1 MPRHTFK
8 TNVPQIK
15 MKKPNYQNLMIIVVF
30 VVGGFL
36 VYRMISSVQRQLLML
51 KQDVSNLKEENT
63 KNQQQIVESNSGF
76 EVSFE
81 ENDGEDDEVSI
92 DSVDID
98 KIMQK
103 LTTPEDNTIK
113 SGYDFADICKK
124 IESNSCDDISVHE
137 SKEEETDVETSDEKS
152 VEIPEVTD
160 KIVEI
165 EEDLS
170 KKSLAELKKMLKDK
184 GLSTKGNKAQLLEAL
199 KSIG

>member
-8 TNVPQIK
+8 TNVPQ

-63 KNQQQIVESNSGF
+63 KTQQIVEPNSGF
-76 EVSFE
+76 EVSFN
-81 ENDGEDDEVSI
+81 ENEDDQDDEVSI

-113 SGYDFADICKK
+113 DGSQYEHFCGG
-124 IESNSCDDISVHE
+124 SNVDEDDC
-137 SKEEETDVETSDEKS
+137 EEDNKDGETQNETGEQIM
-152 VEIPEVTD
+152 VEIPQGTE

-184 GLSTKGNKAQLLEAL
+184 GLPTKGNKAQLLEAL
-199 KSIG
+199 KSIC

>member
-1 MPRHTFK
+1 
-8 TNVPQIK
+8 

-113 SGYDFADICKK
+113 SGSNFTDMC

>member
-1 MPRHTFK
+1 MPRHSFK

-15 MKKPNYQNLMIIVVF
+15 MKKPNYQNIMIIVVF

-51 KQDVSNLKEENT
+51 KQDVSNLKEEST

-76 EVSFE
+76 EVNFQ
-81 ENDGEDDEVSI
+81 ENGGEDDDEVSI

-103 LTTPEDNTIK
+103 LTTPPEDNTIK
-113 SGYDFADICKK
+113 SGSNFTDLCV
-124 IESNSCDDISVHE
+124 ESNPCDDISIHE
-137 SKEEETDVETSDEKS
+137 SKEEETDVETSDENS
-152 VEIPEVTD
+152 VEIPEATD

>member
-1 MPRHTFK
+1 M
-8 TNVPQIK
+8 Q
-15 MKKPNYQNLMIIVVF
+15 KPNYQNLMIIVVF

-51 KQDVSNLKEENT
+51 KQDVSNLKDENT
-63 KNQQQIVESNSGF
+63 KNQQQIVESNAGF
-76 EVSFE
+76 EVSFQ
-81 ENDGEDDEVSI
+81 ENEDGEDDEVSI

-113 SGYDFADICKK
+113 SGSSFADLCGG
-124 IESNSCDDISVHE
+124 SNNEVDTVQDANE
-137 SKEEETDVETSDEKS
+137 EEETDVETSDEIS

>member
-81 ENDGEDDEVSI
+81 ENVGEDDEVSI

-113 SGYDFADICKK
+113 SGSNFEDIC

>member
-1 MPRHTFK
+1 MPRHSFK

-15 MKKPNYQNLMIIVVF
+15 MQKPNYQNLMIIVVF

-51 KQDVSNLKEENT
+51 KQDVSNLKDENT
-63 KNQQQIVESNSGF
+63 KNQQQIVESNAGF
-76 EVSFE
+76 EVSFQ
-81 ENDGEDDEVSI
+81 ENEDGEDDEVSI

-113 SGYDFADICKK
+113 SGSSFADLCGG
-124 IESNSCDDISVHE
+124 SNNEVDTVQDANE
-137 SKEEETDVETSDEKS
+137 EEETDVETSDEIS